1 MIWIKMV
8 DPRVMVLLDNQWA
21 LMMKSEGLVFV
32 IMISAVDT
40 GGYDMGAG
48 GGSGLG

>member
-1 MIWIKMV
+1 MV